1 MGFIRDDLS
10 RSMGVSDWEGRL
22 AVELLHAHQ
31 HYRSPLFDAKNRD
44 LLEFLQG
51 RGGSSC
57 NGDMRQWLH
66 LFIVSSHRRRLFN
79 KKIFPSDAF
88 GTLSTC
94 LLALSYYLCIFLPQ
108 LELPSVLGNIPSF
121 AM

>member
-1 MGFIRDDLS
+1 
-10 RSMGVSDWEGRL
+10 MGVSDWEGRL

-66 LFIVSSHRRRLFN
+66 LFIQQEDISLRCLWYSVHL
-79 KKIFPSDAF
+79 P
-88 GTLSTC
+88 TC
-94 LLALSYYLCIFLPQ
+94 LVLLSLYLFAAVRVTISFGKHSKLCYVGGVEFLRTFIN
-108 LELPSVLGNIPSF
+108 EDSSKVSR
-121 AM
+121 